1 MRINTI
7 AVVFV
12 LAGAG
17 AGITGTQAPSGSG
30 ASAQVQVQPMTYEA
44 FMAVGTPK
52 RSEVFATLTPEN
64 KSALKRAHAEAW
76 LARNRQRLSATQ
88 IAVVQEAIAFLSPEL
103 YRQPAIAEMRV
114 KEGKIRQQ
122 LECTLNRSDVIEAF
136 TFLTPG
142 PAPTFSERVDE
153 WLSWFGDCV
162 VGGRK
167 HREV

>member
-7 AVVFV
+7 AAVLFVF
-12 LAGAG
+12 ACA
-17 AGITGTQAPSGSG
+17 ASGITGGQAPSGSG
-30 ASAQVQVQPMTYEA
+30 PSQVQLQPMTYEA
-44 FMAVGTPK
+44 FMAVETPK

-76 LARNRQRLSATQ
+76 LARNRQRLSTKQ
-88 IAVVQEAIAFLSPEL
+88 IAAVQEAIAFLSPEL
-103 YRQPAIAEMRV
+103 YRQPAVAEMRV

-167 HREV
+167 